1 MHSLKTTP
9 HLELASEIPVSK
21 LKNTNS
27 WSIRTQTRAFTFTF
41 FSQINFSMTRKPSL
55 MLPIHYK
62 RNVISGSFLPFT
74 PHFTSFFVHQCL
86 FFQHNFCFLFV
97 FILYPPSLFFF
108 PPIALSFQLGQL
120 WLVYNVFLF
129 LVRPPL
135 VCRVVE
141 ENIDLTLLLF
151 LLAYRTRT
159 GPFSDIKNL
168 VSDLAGNLA
177 ALWSFAPIHLRQ
189 QEWRTKVN

>member
-1 MHSLKTTP
+1 MKTTS

-27 WSIRTQTRAFTFTF
+27 WSIRTQIRASTFTF
-41 FSQINFSMTRKPSL
+41 FLNSTFQWTDEL

-62 RNVISGSFLPFT
+62 RNVISGSFLIHSTFYLFLCPPLLVLPVQLLFLII
-74 PHFTSFFVHQCL
+74 FFG
-86 FFQHNFCFLFV
+86 FY
-97 FILYPPSLFFF
+97 IPPSFFFF

-151 LLAYRTRT
+151 LLAHRTRT
-159 GPFSDIKNL
+159 GPFSDIKDL

-177 ALWSFAPIHLRQ
+177 AFWSFAPVHLRQ
-189 QEWRTKVN
+189 QGWRTKVN